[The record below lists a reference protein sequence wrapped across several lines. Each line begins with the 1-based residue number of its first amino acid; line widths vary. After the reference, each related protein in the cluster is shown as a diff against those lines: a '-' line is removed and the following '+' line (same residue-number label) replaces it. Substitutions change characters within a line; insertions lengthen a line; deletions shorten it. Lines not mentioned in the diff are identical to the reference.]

1 MYELLIAN
9 KNYSS
14 WSMRPWVLM
23 RTLGIPFA
31 ERLLPF
37 HTNHGAGDFHRFT
50 PSGRVPCLIDGE
62 LKVWDSLAITEYLA
76 ERHTAVWPGENAAR
90 AFARCAAAEMH
101 SGFSVLRNEC
111 SMSVGVRIR
120 MHAISKG
127 LRADLARLETLWA
140 MGLDRFDGP
149 FLAGS
154 SFGAVDAFF
163 APVVTRIQ
171 TYGLPVNDA
180 AMRYVSTL
188 LQVPAVQ
195 EWIAA
200 GIKETW
206 RDVPHEQDILASG
219 TLLQDLRA
227 KS

>member
-23 RTLGIPFA
+23 RALGIAFS

-37 HTNHGAGDFHRFT
+37 HTNHGEGDFRHFT

-62 LKVWDSLAITEYLA
+62 QKVWDSLAITEYLA
-76 ERHTAVWPGENAAR
+76 ERHIAVWPAEDAAR
-90 AFARCAAAEMH
+90 VYARCAAAEMH

-120 MHAISKG
+120 MHTISNG
-127 LRADLARLETLWA
+127 LRADLERLETLWG
-140 MGLDRFDGP
+140 MGLDRFGGP
-149 FLAGS
+149 FLAGK

-163 APVVTRIQ
+163 APVATRIQ
-171 TYGLPVNDA
+171 TYGLPINDS

-188 LQVPAVQ
+188 LQVAAVQ

-200 GIKETW
+200 GIQEPW
-206 RDVPHEQDILASG
+206 RDLPHEQDILASG